1 MEKERTNALILYA
14 ALNIIPYALSV
25 VEHFLPSA
33 GWALP
38 AARMLLMPVM
48 PFACSLI
55 YGIRRGPDR
64 LLPALTAI
72 VALPGLLVVRFIG
85 FIDGGI
91 SEFFGSGAA
100 LLGFLLGFI
109 IVGGI
114 LALASFAGNAV
125 GKKIYKKRQ
134 DGRP

>member
-14 ALNIIPYALSV
+14 VLNIIPYALSV
-25 VEHFLPSA
+25 VGHFLPSA
-33 GWALP
+33 EWALS
-38 AARMLLMPVM
+38 AARMLLMLAM

-91 SEFFGSGAA
+91 PAFFEGGIF
-100 LLGFLLGFI
+100 LLLGFI

-114 LALASFAGNAV
+114 LALASLAGNAV

-134 DGRP
+134 DGSP